1 MLAEW
6 KLRGISFGKLTLD
19 ERRKYVAKADK
30 ETGETGREARKR
42 QRLDE
47 ETMDVENMTKE
58 DLDQQIIRLQELKE
72 QREAAARTHHSTHA
86 HTFQYGRIRSGTVVF
101 VPVRSCSLKLR

>member
-30 ETGETGREARKR
+30 ETGREARKR

-47 ETMDVENMTKE
+47 ETIDVESMTKE
-58 DLDQQIIRLQELKE
+58 DLDQQIIRLQELSK
-72 QREAAARTHHSTHA
+72 QAEAAAKVKTEKA
-86 HTFQYGRIRSGTVVF
+86 ETV
-101 VPVRSCSLKLR
+101 

>member
-6 KLRGISFGKLTLD
+6 RLRGISFSKLTLD

-30 ETGETGREARKR
+30 ESGREARKR

-47 ETMDVENMTKE
+47 ETIDVENMTKE
-58 DLDQQIIRLQELKE
+58 DLDQQIIRLQELSKKA
-72 QREAAARTHHSTHA
+72 EAEAKVKTEKAE
-86 HTFQYGRIRSGTVVF
+86 TV
-101 VPVRSCSLKLR
+101 

>member
-30 ETGETGREARKR
+30 ETGREARKR

-47 ETMDVENMTKE
+47 ETIDVENMTKE
-58 DLDQQIIRLQELKE
+58 DLDQQIIRLQELSKQAKAAVKVKTE
-72 QREAAARTHHSTHA
+72 QAE
-86 HTFQYGRIRSGTVVF
+86 TV
-101 VPVRSCSLKLR
+101 

>member
-6 KLRGISFGKLTLD
+6 RLRNISFSKLTLD

-30 ETGETGREARKR
+30 ESGREARKR

-47 ETMDVENMTKE
+47 ETIDVESMTKE
-58 DLDQQIIRLQELKE
+58 DLDQQILKLQELKE
-72 QREAAARTHHSTHA
+72 QRDAEAKVKTEKEE
-86 HTFQYGRIRSGTVVF
+86 TV
-101 VPVRSCSLKLR
+101 